1 MEVNTGYRDLS
12 MTIQHFSAV
21 TLAVSDMARAVEFY
35 DKLGLE
41 MIYGGSDASF
51 TSYYVGAVEYLN
63 LILSPSHTPRWWGR
77 FIIRVDGVD
86 EIHTMLEER
95 GLQPDSPRDA
105 PWGERYFHVTDP
117 DGHEISFAEPLT

>member
-1 MEVNTGYRDLS
+1 

-41 MIYGGSDASF
+41 MKYGGREASF
-51 TSYYVGAVEYLN
+51 TSYFVGDFEFLN
-63 LILSPSHTPRWWGR
+63 LVLSPSHTAHWWGR

-86 EIHTMLEER
+86 EIHSLLEER
-95 GLQPDSPRDA
+95 GLQPDRPRDA
-105 PWGERYFHVTDP
+105 PWGERYFHITDP